1 MAFASYWQ
9 NLLSA
14 HEVNATT
21 DVSATSFADLD
32 KGIDASWLSSAW
44 GPSYFAP
51 DAKTS
56 LGDWRAAPLPQW
68 TAGANVA
75 ANWGGSTYPVFT
87 QSKHPK
93 EAAEFSEWMNA
104 TDASWNITKTAP
116 SSLFPTYLPLLN
128 SSSYKTITV
137 PLSGSSTPGVQFTA
151 AASQIQGVPW
161 PPFLSPRRDER
172 LADAPD
178 GVQELPERPGE
189 LRQGAGLHG
198 LDVSTVTVTD
208 RSAASAGRRRRG
220 RSAWIQRRDRRG
232 IWFVVPFLV
241 GFVLFMI
248 VPLVYA
254 IYTSLYT
261 TKIIGGTV
269 FSGASNYTQTLQSSQ
284 FWSGVVRVIIYAA
297 IQIPVMLA
305 IAFFFA
311 CVFDLGVAKFGRT
324 FRTIF
329 FIPFAVPAVVGAVMW
344 SFLLEP
350 QFGPM
355 VHLAN
360 AFGFSGTNFFSPSLI
375 LPSII
380 VIVIWE
386 WTGYNMVI
394 LYTALKSVPR
404 DVVEAAILDDTPLW
418 RIIIRIKLPL
428 VRPAIV
434 MLIFLNT
441 IGALQLFTEP
451 LILSYFETGSVSV
464 NYTPTLYLYNTAI
477 AADQTNLAAAGAVIL
492 GLVIVAIS
500 TASLLFRRRRG
511 EFR

>member
-1 MAFASYWQ
+1 
-9 NLLSA
+9 
-14 HEVNATT
+14 
-21 DVSATSFADLD
+21 
-32 KGIDASWLSSAW
+32 
-44 GPSYFAP
+44 
-51 DAKTS
+51 
-56 LGDWRAAPLPQW
+56 
-68 TAGANVA
+68 
-75 ANWGGSTYPVFT
+75 
-87 QSKHPK
+87 
-93 EAAEFSEWMNA
+93 
-104 TDASWNITKTAP
+104 
-116 SSLFPTYLPLLN
+116 
-128 SSSYKTITV
+128 
-137 PLSGSSTPGVQFTA
+137 
-151 AASQIQGVPW
+151 
-161 PPFLSPRRDER
+161 
-172 LADAPD
+172 
-178 GVQELPERPGE
+178 
-189 LRQGAGLHG
+189 
-198 LDVSTVTVTD
+198 
-208 RSAASAGRRRRG
+208 
-220 RSAWIQRRDRRG
+220 
-232 IWFVVPFLV
+232 
-241 GFVLFMI
+241 MI

-418 RIIIRIKLPL
+418 RIILRIKLPL

-451 LILSYFETGSVSV
+451 LILSYFETGAVSA

-492 GLVIVAIS
+492 GLVIVVIS

>member
-1 MAFASYWQ
+1 VAEVEFDELPSFEVTKNVVNLVPYGASTYKSKFTPWAWSEVSQGSGVYAMPGDAGPMAFYYNTKELAKYGITPPTTWAEFATDAAKLHKANPNAYMTNFSAIDLQWVMSLMAQDNAWPFAYSGGSNVTINWTGPKQMAFASYWQ
-9 NLLSA
+9 NLLS
-14 HEVNATT
+14 
-21 DVSATSFADLD
+21 
-32 KGIDASWLSSAW
+32 
-44 GPSYFAP
+44 
-51 DAKTS
+51 
-56 LGDWRAAPLPQW
+56 
-68 TAGANVA
+68 
-75 ANWGGSTYPVFT
+75 
-87 QSKHPK
+87 
-93 EAAEFSEWMNA
+93 
-104 TDASWNITKTAP
+104 
-116 SSLFPTYLPLLN
+116 
-128 SSSYKTITV
+128 
-137 PLSGSSTPGVQFTA
+137 TPGT
-151 AASQIQGVPW
+151 G
-161 PPFLSPRRDER
+161 
-172 LADAPD
+172 
-178 GVQELPERPGE
+178 
-189 LRQGAGLHG
+189 
-198 LDVSTVTVTD
+198 TVG
-208 RSAASAGRRRRG
+208 GRRR

-284 FWSGVVRVIIYAA
+284 VWSGVVRVIIYAA

-305 IAFFFA
+305 IAFFFG

-360 AFGFSGTNFFSPSLI
+360 EFGFAGTNFFSPSLI

-418 RIIIRIKLPL
+418 RIILRIKLPL

-434 MLIFLNT
+434 LLVFLNT

-464 NYTPTLYLYNTAI
+464 NYTPTLYLFRAWMPGPADLALFALLVCPWPWPSSCSPDAI
-477 AADQTNLAAAGAVIL
+477 PAADVLPSRPVLLGAPEVPGARAGPVRTRQTPRPRVL
-492 GLVIVAIS
+492 
-500 TASLLFRRRRG
+500 
-511 EFR
+511 